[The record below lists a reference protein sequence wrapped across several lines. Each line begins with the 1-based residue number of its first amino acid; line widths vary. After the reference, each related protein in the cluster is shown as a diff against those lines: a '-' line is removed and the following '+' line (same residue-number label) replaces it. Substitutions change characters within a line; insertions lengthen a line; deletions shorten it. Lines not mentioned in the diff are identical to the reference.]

1 MNKEQMIAAFRELDP
16 LILQPTRIIVGGGA
30 ALVAAH
36 GIPVVTE
43 DVDGIPDKTSL
54 NLSEIKSAVR
64 EVGIKLKL
72 SQTWLNDYFSPYLFV
87 LPSDYGSRLIPLFKG
102 KNLQADALGKEDL
115 LLMKCFAGREKDIP
129 HARLLIRK
137 GTDLKVV
144 DRRLQELLEKNLPS
158 ARQAADLFDDL
169 CGEMGVTP

>member
-1 MNKEQMIAAFRELDP
+1 MNKDQMLVAFRELDT
-16 LILQPTRIIVGGGA
+16 LISQPTRIIVGGGA

-43 DVDGIPDKTSL
+43 DVDGVPDKTTL
-54 NLSEIKSAVR
+54 ELSEIKSAIR
-64 EVGIKLKL
+64 EVGRKLKL
-72 SQTWLNDYFSPYLFV
+72 SQAWLNDYFSPYLFV

-102 KNLQADALGKEDL
+102 KNLEVDALGREDL

-129 HARLLIRK
+129 HARALIRK
-137 GTDLKVV
+137 GVDLKLV
-144 DRRLQELLEKNLPS
+144 DRRLQELLEKKLPS

-169 CGEMGVTP
+169 CDEMGVTP